1 MTLWSGPG
9 GKPTLDDIEEEFP
22 EWNFCRSPNGLYYG
36 WLPGKPRGRDVHGE
50 EPMELRDAVIRI
62 DALEC
67 HSGRTPTACD
77 SEPPLCGVCGG
88 PLAEQPGAQPLSTP
102 AQVRQAITTLTTG
115 NGLHVTSDVPPG
127 YDRALAI
134 TNPAKPARGMVL
146 VDLDTGHV
154 CWIRDLDDDSGV
166 ADNFGRLEGITSTDW
181 DELTDEA
188 KARPVPAL
196 MILHLLTAHI
206 A

>member
-1 MTLWSGPG
+1 MTGWSGPG
-9 GKPTLDDIEEEFP
+9 GKPTLDDVEEEFP
-22 EWNFCRSPNGLYYG
+22 EWSFCRSPNGLYYG
-36 WLPGKPRGRDVHGE
+36 WRHDKPRSRDAHGE
-50 EPMELRDAVIRI
+50 EPTELRDAVIRI

-67 HSGRTPTACD
+67 HTGGLTPTACD
-77 SEPPLCGVCGG
+77 SEPPLCACS
-88 PLAEQPGAQPLSTP
+88 PRAEQPGARPLSAP

-115 NGLHVTSDVPPG
+115 TGLHVTDSHG
-127 YDRALAI
+127 CGGELAI
-134 TNPAKPARGMVL
+134 TNPAKPARGKVL

-166 ADNFGRLEGITSTDW
+166 ADHFGLLEGITSTEW